1 MAINVNSLTAY
12 VDENRLPLIRK
23 AVIGSNTAKLF
34 NLLTGVKG
42 STALNLLNTDVTFGD
57 GSTCGWSQ
65 AGTSSISQRII
76 TPGAIKVNMSF
87 CDKQLLKYFLNHEVR
102 VAAGQKSLPAEED
115 FIQGVVENVAA
126 TLEKA
131 LWQGDTAKSSDANL
145 KHFDGMIK
153 IIEGASIAATKTYA
167 SGATVASIV
176 NDVYGALPS
185 AVFEKGNVVMYMGSD
200 MYRKYIQELVANGNI
215 ILKSDTTASLGN
227 LAMPESILIP
237 GTNVTVYGV
246 AGLDGTGKVFASYAE
261 NFVYGTDLVGDEE
274 KFELWYSQ
282 DNREFRCAIEFVAGV
297 QIAFPD
303 MVVEAKAQ

>member
-1 MAINVNSLTAY
+1 MAINTSALTAY
-12 VDENRLPLIRK
+12 TEEHRLPLLRNS
-23 AVIGSNTAKLF
+23 VIGSKTAKLF
-34 NLLTGVKG
+34 NLQTGVKG
-42 STALNLLNTDVTFGD
+42 ATALNLLNTDVTFGD
-57 GSTCGWSQ
+57 GSTCGWNE
-65 AGTSSISQRII
+65 AGTSALSQRVI
-76 TPGAIKVNMSF
+76 TPGAVKVNMAF
-87 CDKQLLKYFLNHEVR
+87 CDKQLLKYWTNFEVR
-102 VAAGQKSLPAEED
+102 LAAGQKSLPFEED
-115 FIQGVVENVAA
+115 FMNGVVENVAA
-126 TLEKA
+126 KLEKA
-131 LWQGDTAKSSDANL
+131 IWQGDKSSGDANL
-145 KHFDGMIK
+145 NKFDGMIK
-153 IIEGASIAATKTYA
+153 IIEAASIAATKTYA
-167 SGATVASIV
+167 SGATVVSIV

-215 ILKSDTTASLGN
+215 ILKSDNSASLGN

-246 AGLDGTGKVFASYAE
+246 PGLDGTGKVFASYAE

-282 DNREFRCAIEFVAGV
+282 DNREFRTAIEFVAGV